1 LNRLVRAHGALHELD
16 VDPAGFEWVLAGDAD
31 ISVLAYLRRSK
42 AGEPV
47 LVVCNF
53 TPVPR
58 HNLLVGVPSDGLWH
72 ELVNSDAA
80 IYGGSGQGNMGGVVA
95 QPVPWHESPHTL
107 TVTAPPLG
115 CVVFSREDP
124 R

>member
-1 LNRLVRAHGALHELD
+1 VGDLNRLVRAHGALHELD

-58 HNLLVGVPSDGLWH
+58 HNLLVGVPSDGLCTNWSTATLH
-72 ELVNSDAA
+72 LRR
-80 IYGGSGQGNMGGVVA
+80 SGQGNMGGVVA
-95 QPVPWHESPHTL
+95 QPVPWHESPT
-107 TVTAPPLG
+107 
-115 CVVFSREDP
+115 R
-124 R
+124 